1 MRKIEQQLNNAIKA
15 RKGFKLANTR
25 LEWADG
31 LGRVFLHGHH
41 IATIDDGR
49 AVPIPATFS
58 AWPTRTTASRLRALG
73 IGATIRKGEPC
84 IDGQPV

>member
-1 MRKIEQQLNNAIKA
+1 MRKIEQQLNKAIRA
-15 RKGFKLANTR
+15 RKGFKLDNTR

-31 LGRVFLHGHH
+31 LGLVYLHGHH
-41 IATIDDGR
+41 IATIDSGQ

-73 IGATIRKGEPC
+73 VNATIRKGEPC
-84 IDGQPV
+84 IDGLAV